1 MQIELLWIIP
11 IVSFAFFVFLLIY
24 FAQKNSPGQPYSELV
39 KEVNRFNNGYVD
51 KNVVQEKPDN
61 RLNELEKSILSL
73 TDSITRQQRVIDG
86 FQQSNAANQ
95 SEAKE
100 LRQKL
105 KDIYKEYDIVVSE
118 NYSLKATV
126 KKLKDHKSDGTDST
140 VSSAI
145 TENSSEFAS
154 NNNNNRNNLRLYEDT
169 RLLNSNSLEDTS
181 EIDLAQVM

>member
-11 IVSFAFFVFLLIY
+11 IVSFAFFIFLLIY
-24 FAQKNSPGQPYSELV
+24 FAQKNNPEHPYSDLT
-39 KEVNRFNNGYVD
+39 KEVNRFNTGYFE
-51 KNVVQEKPDN
+51 KKSIQEKPDS

-73 TDSITRQQRVIDG
+73 TDSITHQQRIIDG

-95 SEAKE
+95 SEVNE

-105 KDIYKEYDIVVSE
+105 RDIHKEYDIVVSE

-126 KKLKDHKSDGTDST
+126 KKLKSKSSDPQNSS
-140 VSSAI
+140 VSSMI
-145 TENSSEFAS
+145 TEESPELTQNSKS
-154 NNNNNRNNLRLYEDT
+154 NLRLYEDT

>member
-11 IVSFAFFVFLLIY
+11 IVSFAFFIFLLIY
-24 FAQKNSPGQPYSELV
+24 FAQKNNPEQPYSDLA
-39 KEVNRFNNGYVD
+39 KEVNRFNNGYVE
-51 KNVVQEKPDN
+51 KKTVQEKPDS

-73 TDSITRQQRVIDG
+73 TDSISHQQRVIDG

-95 SEAKE
+95 SEVNE

-105 KDIYKEYDIVVSE
+105 REIHKEYDIVVSE

-126 KKLKDHKSDGTDST
+126 KKLKDKNSESQNVSVSPMIT
-140 VSSAI
+140 VESPDPAG
-145 TENSSEFAS
+145 NSKNS
-154 NNNNNRNNLRLYEDT
+154 LRLYEDT